1 MEVEHEM
8 DSPAGSILRR
18 IDPARKD
25 LFFSLE
31 KPFTGWVAVEHEKDR
46 SRAGSILCGMDPA
59 DGLVED

>member
-1 MEVEHEM
+1 MKWIRPQ
-8 DSPAGSILRR
+8 DRSCAGSIPPGR
-18 IDPARKD
+18 IF
-25 LFFSLE
+25 FFSLE